1 MDWNVAMASMER
13 GSRIERS
20 STRNSAIFATVFA
33 VLLLGIAGRFA
44 DMVFFDNAAAPFRSV
59 ERLVHKFQYR
69 VEPAIMVGGIVLE
82 RTRHMVAGATLG
94 CATGAGIGVTLA
106 GGAALITGGAAG
118 LTIPTAV
125 SIGCALGTTIGGAFG
140 YPLDRYNWDL
150 DLAD

>member
-1 MDWNVAMASMER
+1 MSSIER
-13 GSRIERS
+13 SSRIERS
-20 STRNSAIFATVFA
+20 STRNSAIVATIFA

-44 DMVFFDNAAAPFRSV
+44 DMVFFDNGAAAVSSV
-59 ERLVHKFQYR
+59 ERVVHKVQYR

-94 CATGAGIGVTLA
+94 CATGAGIGVTVA
-106 GGAALITGGAAG
+106 GGAALLTGGAAG

-150 DLAD
+150 DTAD